1 MNVEDLIFNLM
12 QCHLQ
17 FRELFSSCF
26 FNALLVSCIN
36 VDIKFIYLEIHNFR
50 PSVLES
56 VVNCEYRI
64 QLKELIE
71 SMTVVYV

>member
-1 MNVEDLIFNLM
+1 MHHWYLCLNK
-12 QCHLQ
+12 
-17 FRELFSSCF
+17 
-26 FNALLVSCIN
+26 
-36 VDIKFIYLEIHNFR
+36 DIKFIYLEIHSFR
-50 PSVLES
+50 PSILES

>member
-1 MNVEDLIFNLM
+1 MHYWYHVY
-12 QCHLQ
+12 
-17 FRELFSSCF
+17 
-26 FNALLVSCIN
+26 N
-36 VDIKFIYLEIHNFR
+36 VDIKFIYPEIHSFR
-50 PSVLES
+50 PSILES